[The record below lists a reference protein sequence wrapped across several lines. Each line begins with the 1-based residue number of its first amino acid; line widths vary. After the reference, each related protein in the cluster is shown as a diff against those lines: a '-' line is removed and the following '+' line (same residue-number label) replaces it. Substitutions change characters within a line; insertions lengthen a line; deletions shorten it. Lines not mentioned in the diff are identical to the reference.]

1 MHVTRVETRVVMLK
15 LKYGMEIGDTVDTL
29 IRKLIEGKE
38 DFTPLEEKHK
48 EAATKLRVALV
59 TAGFLPGEDEAVE
72 EVTAEGESEAKKV
85 RLCCR
90 CTRAPRE
97 SFVCVP
103 RALSPLAAHNLCGAL
118 TKAHKAKN
126 AARRAA
132 AESAK
137 ATAKTVAEKF
147 AAFAGGKGTMT
158 YEQLDKFIQAHA
170 SLFAPRKPYAEVA
183 CCGVSGGV

>member
-90 CTRAPRE
+90 CTRAPRD
-97 SFVCVP
+97 SFVCA
-103 RALSPLAAHNLCGAL
+103 RALSPLQRIIC
-118 TKAHKAKN
+118 
-126 AARRAA
+126 
-132 AESAK
+132 
-137 ATAKTVAEKF
+137 VV
-147 AAFAGGKGTMT
+147 
-158 YEQLDKFIQAHA
+158 
-170 SLFAPRKPYAEVA
+170 P
-183 CCGVSGGV
+183 